1 MSRVDTAPLYDA
13 IIIGSGFGG
22 AATASALVG
31 AGEKVLMLERGDWVA
46 RGPENWHDSSAL
58 ELSPYYSMQS
68 PYRLRN
74 NGSDAAFGAFHC
86 VGGQSIFSGCVSL
99 RFRAEDFEADP
110 EITGDS
116 GARWPYSYQDLEPYY
131 ARAEA
136 LLHVAG
142 DPGGDPTEPPR
153 STSYPQPAPPLAQ
166 TSRRISTAAA
176 RLGLH
181 PFRLPLAINY
191 SDLPK
196 RTRCITCLTCDAYPC
211 AIGAKNDVASHVLPP
226 LMSRGLELKPNV
238 VVTRLVSS
246 RGRVEH
252 VECVDTRSGERLR
265 LRARRFVVSAGVF
278 GSPQLLLASGLDRQN
293 PGGDTVGR
301 FLMRHCNGMV
311 FGFFPAPPNKERE
324 FHKQVGINDFYFGH
338 PSVRHPRGK
347 LGCIQQVMSPPLG
360 LVRARVPRPF
370 HPLINAAAD
379 HVTGLL
385 VVAED
390 QPRAENRLTLDPANL
405 DRFGLPQ
412 GVVEHHYT
420 PRDLA
425 ARTALLR
432 KARQLLRTSGAYLMY
447 VHRITTFSHAVGTVR
462 TGVDPRTSALD
473 EYCRFR
479 GVDNLYVLDGS
490 FMPTAAAV
498 NPSLTIVANA
508 LRSADHMIGAGS

>member
-1 MSRVDTAPLYDA
+1 MTSYDTV
-13 IIIGSGFGG
+13 IIGSGFGG
-22 AATASALVG
+22 AAAAASLVE
-31 AGEKVLMLERGDWVA
+31 AGEHVLMLERGDWVT

-74 NGSDAAFGAFHC
+74 SGTDQTFGAFHC

-99 RFRAEDFEADP
+99 RFRVEDFEVDP
-110 EITGDS
+110 EIVGDS
-116 GARWPYSYQDLEPYY
+116 GARWPYSYADLEPYY
-131 ARAEA
+131 ARAER
-136 LLHVAG
+136 LLHVSG
-142 DPGGDPTEPPR
+142 EPGLDPTEPPR
-153 STSYPQPAPPLAQ
+153 TTPYPQPAPPLSQ
-166 TSRRISTAAA
+166 TSRRIAAVA
-176 RLGLH
+176 TELGLR

-191 SDLPK
+191 DELPQ

-226 LMSRGLELKPNV
+226 LISRGLELRTNTV
-238 VVTRLVSS
+238 ATRLASA
-246 RGRVEH
+246 RNRVQY
-252 VECVDTRSGERLR
+252 VDALDTGTGELLR
-265 LRARRFVVSAGVF
+265 FHANRFIVSAGVF
-278 GSPQLLLASGLDRQN
+278 GSPQLLLASALDQLN
-293 PGGDTVGR
+293 PGGETVGR

-324 FHKQVGINDFYFGH
+324 FHKQLGINDFYFGH
-338 PSVRHPRGK
+338 PSIRAPQGK

-385 VVAED
+385 VVTED
-390 QPRAENRLTLDPANL
+390 QPQAGNRMVVDSGST

-412 GVVEHHYT
+412 GVVEHHYSE
-420 PRDLA
+420 RDIA
-425 ARTALLR
+425 ARAALLG
-432 KARQLLRTSGAYLMY
+432 KARELLRAAGARFMY

-473 EYCRFR
+473 EHCRFR

-508 LRSADHMIGAGS
+508 LRSADHMTATAS

>member
-1 MSRVDTAPLYDA
+1 MMAREMYDT
-13 IIIGSGFGG
+13 IVIGSGFGG
-22 AATASALVG
+22 AAAAAALTD
-31 AGEKVLMLERGDWVA
+31 AGEHVLMLERGGWVA

-74 NGSDAAFGAFHC
+74 NGTDQTFGAFHC

-99 RFRAEDFEADP
+99 RFRAEDFEVDP
-110 EITGDS
+110 EIVGDS
-116 GARWPYSYQDLEPYY
+116 GARWPYSYADLEPYY
-131 ARAEA
+131 ARAER

-142 DPGGDPTEPPR
+142 EPGADPTEPPR
-153 STSYPQPAPPLAQ
+153 TTPYPQPAPPLSQ
-166 TSRRISTAAA
+166 TSRRIAAVA
-176 RLGLH
+176 SQLGLR

-191 SDLPK
+191 SDLPN
-196 RTRCITCLTCDAYPC
+196 RTRCVTCLTCDAYPC
-211 AIGAKNDVASHVLPP
+211 AIGAKNDIASHVLPP
-226 LMSRGLELKPNV
+226 LLSRGLELRTNTV
-238 VVTRLVSS
+238 ATRLASS
-246 RGRVEH
+246 RGRIQH
-252 VECVDTRSGERLR
+252 VEAVDANTGEHLR
-265 LRARRFVVSAGVF
+265 FYARRFITSGGVF
-278 GSPQLLLASGLDRQN
+278 GSPQLLLASALDKVS

-311 FGFFPAPPNKERE
+311 FGFFAAPPNKERE
-324 FHKQVGINDFYFGH
+324 FHKQLGINDFYFGH
-338 PSVRHPRGK
+338 PSIRTPRGK

-370 HPLINAAAD
+370 HRFINAAAD
-379 HVTGLL
+379 YVTGLL

-390 QPRAENRLTLDPANL
+390 QPHARNRIVVDNSST

-412 GVVEHHYT
+412 GVVEHHYSE
-420 PRDLA
+420 RDIA
-425 ARTALLR
+425 ARAVLLG
-432 KARQLLRTSGAYLMY
+432 KARQILRTAGARFMY

-462 TGVDPRTSALD
+462 AGVDPRTSALD

-479 GVDNLYVLDGS
+479 GIDNLYVLDGS

-508 LRSADHMIGAGS
+508 LRSADHMIATAS